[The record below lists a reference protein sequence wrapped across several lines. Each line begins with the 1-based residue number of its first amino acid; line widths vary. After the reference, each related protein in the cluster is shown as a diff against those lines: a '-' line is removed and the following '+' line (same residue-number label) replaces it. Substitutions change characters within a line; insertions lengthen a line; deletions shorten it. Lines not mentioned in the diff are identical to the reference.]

1 MNPLDLDT
9 LRGRWAEQSRA
20 LDQRLH
26 LDLSAVRAQ
35 LDRRTASAFRRHRGW
50 LLAGLALAVPAIL
63 GLLAFITVHWGEW
76 TWVLLAAVL
85 LPLAISEGI
94 VGFLEWRA
102 LRALDLSL
110 PAIELQQRLDRLQTR
125 RQRQT
130 RLLLSCSVLLW
141 LPLLAVL
148 LKGLF
153 GGDLLR
159 GLHASVWWVNIGVG
173 LAFIPLSLGA
183 AAWWRRRFGAG
194 ARPASAGDG
203 DSWARARAELGVRL
217 AFDLDAERDPE
228 AALQS
233 QTLPEDLRCD
243 VAALRRRLLIGI
255 LVCTAGLILIGLFNA
270 AHGGLPQFIVPG
282 VLINLWL
289 VSQMAPSIQLRL
301 ALNPLPG
308 GLPAFRAQLESALRL
323 RRRFALGGVIA
334 LPLLLPMLVQVLA
347 KVALGMDVFAALG
360 AYASVATVALAAT
373 CSGLLLVARRRQNPS
388 KWLAGWAEAVSG
400 FALGRSKALLLRS
413 QTPG

>member
-9 LRGRWAEQSRA
+9 LRGRWAEQGRA

-26 LDLSAVRAQ
+26 LDLAAVRAQ

-148 LKGLF
+148 VKGLF

-183 AAWWRRRFGAG
+183 AAWWRQRFASKTG
-194 ARPASAGDG
+194 SAGDG
-203 DSWARARAELGVRL
+203 DSWARARAELDARL

-233 QTLPEDLRCD
+233 QTLPEDLRAD

-308 GLPAFRAQLESALRL
+308 GLSAFRARLESALRL

-334 LPLLLPMLVQVLA
+334 LPLMVLMLVQVVA
-347 KVALGMDVFAALG
+347 KAALGMDVFAVLG
-360 AYASVATVALAAT
+360 AHGSVAIIALAAT

-388 KWLAGWAEAVSG
+388 KWLAGWAEALSG

>member
-1 MNPLDLDT
+1 MNPLDFEN
-9 LRGRWAEQSRA
+9 LRSRWAEQGRE
-20 LDQRLH
+20 LDQRLQ
-26 LDLSAVRAQ
+26 LDLAAVRAR

-50 LLAGLALAVPAIL
+50 LIAGLALAVPAVL

-76 TWVLLAAVL
+76 LWVLLAATL

-94 VGFLEWRA
+94 VGLMEWRS

-110 PAIELQQRLDRLQTR
+110 PAIELQQRLDRLQAR

-159 GLHASVWWVNIGVG
+159 GLHASVWWVNLGLGV
-173 LAFIPLSLGA
+173 AFIPLSLGA
-183 AAWWRRRFGAG
+183 AAWWRRHSGTH
-194 ARPASAGDG
+194 ARAASVGDG
-203 DSWARARAELGVRL
+203 DSWTRARTELDARL
-217 AFDLDAERDPE
+217 AFESDAERDPE
-228 AALQS
+228 HALQS
-233 QTLPEDLRCD
+233 HTFPEDLRAGI
-243 VAALRRRLLIGI
+243 AALRRRLLIGI
-255 LVCTAGLILIGLFNA
+255 LACAAGLIAIGLFNA
-270 AHGGLPQFIVPG
+270 AHGGLSQFIVPG

-308 GLPAFRAQLESALRL
+308 GLPAFHARLESALRL
-323 RRRFALGGVIA
+323 RRRFAVGGVIA
-334 LPLLLPMLVQVLA
+334 LPLMVLMLVQVVA
-347 KVALGMDVFAALG
+347 KAALGMDVFVVLG
-360 AYASVATVALAAT
+360 TIPSVTVLALAAA
-373 CSGLLLVARRRQNPS
+373 CAVLLFALARR
-388 KWLAGWAEAVSG
+388 KAVWLTGWSEVLSG
-400 FALGRSKALLLRS
+400 FALGRSEALLQRS
-413 QTPG
+413 RALE